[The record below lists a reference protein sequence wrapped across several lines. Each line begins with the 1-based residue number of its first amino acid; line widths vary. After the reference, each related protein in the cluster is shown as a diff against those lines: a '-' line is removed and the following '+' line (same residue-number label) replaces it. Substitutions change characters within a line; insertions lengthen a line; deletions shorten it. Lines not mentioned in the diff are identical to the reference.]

1 MSRLNCADLEC
12 GNLASP
18 HYVQQWADETDASP
32 LSAKMP
38 LFTPSQAHQRPHPL
52 LTSSVNTVQLNTA
65 TNSLSRSYHIH
76 AYMCMRMHMYLHSP
90 PPGDQSTIS
99 INIMLC

>member
-1 MSRLNCADLEC
+1 MRLNCADLEC
-12 GNLASP
+12 SNLASP

-38 LFTPSQAHQRPHPL
+38 LFTPSQAQQRPHPL